1 MAKKWKGKWKDTKKP
16 TARKPAPKSKKPA
29 AKAKKKAPARAA
41 PRPPF
46 TDSDLT
52 DKDGVKIREFAA
64 YYAENPNNEQEPL
77 ECYALPPGCRT
88 LTGFI
93 RIRCDNL
100 DDYPTQVKADTLWP
114 RYVNIP
120 VGTEVEVRGLLRRR
134 CHYKV
139 IDSSEENETFTVG
152 LPGRPR
158 SEDEVVG
165 MHDVRRR
172 PRKTTARGPG
182 RARPCRRRAR
192 RRGRPWRTTRAP

>member
-77 ECYALPPGCRT
+77 IVEGKPISPP
-88 LTGFI
+88 
-93 RIRCDNL
+93 
-100 DDYPTQVKADTLWP
+100 
-114 RYVNIP
+114 
-120 VGTEVEVRGLLRRR
+120 
-134 CHYKV
+134 
-139 IDSSEENETFTVG
+139 
-152 LPGRPR
+152 
-158 SEDEVVG
+158 
-165 MHDVRRR
+165 
-172 PRKTTARGPG
+172 
-182 RARPCRRRAR
+182 
-192 RRGRPWRTTRAP
+192 